1 MAHPRDSGL
10 GKAVAYAVTQE
21 PSGRVWFQRG
31 KAVPGHFMSSDTRA
45 LQEIQLLRAELC
57 ALVARLD
64 LLESEILERVTGA
77 ESTVAES
84 ASVAKA
90 KAAPK
95 RRGTP
100 VVSEGERVAAARAT
114 GRFFA
119 DCLAGRP
126 RRPSGRSRV
135 NIPNTCYVVVKDY
148 QGEVY
153 TDPVRLFHDYASV
166 QAIVCRGGQAGQFGG
181 SVFAGFAEAWEARI
195 AVAEAGLGWPVN
207 SEE

>member
-1 MAHPRDSGL
+1 
-10 GKAVAYAVTQE
+10 
-21 PSGRVWFQRG
+21 
-31 KAVPGHFMSSDTRA
+31 MSSDTRA
-45 LQEIQLLRAELC
+45 LQEIQLIRAELC
-57 ALVARLD
+57 TLIARLD
-64 LLESEILERVTGA
+64 LLESDILGRVTGA
-77 ESTVAES
+77 ESSVVEP

-95 RRGTP
+95 RRGAP
-100 VVSEGERVAAARAT
+100 VATEGERVAAARDT

-126 RRPSGRSRV
+126 RRASGRARV

-148 QGEVY
+148 QGQVY
-153 TDPVRLFHDYASV
+153 SDPVRLFHNYSEV

-181 SVFAGFAEAWEARI
+181 SVFAGFAEVWEARV